1 MKFKVGD
8 KIRGISNEYGIT
20 NKDMY
25 LGEVKEVNKDFIRI
39 LVLRHKHSNEIGSIY
54 TAYFPKG
61 EFEILKSKKRKFFK
75 KLPNDFTGTLEVEN
89 GYIVEK
95 EILDDVEKEYL
106 SAVIK
111 PFKDK
116 VEYIRKSDNWIG
128 EYINIKIAKDSTIVL
143 PYFDKNTMYEGME
156 VRKEYTL
163 EELGLDE

>member
-8 KIRGISNEYGIT
+8 KVKLNKNIEKFRFGRAGVSYDEIGTINRIDKDGFVLVDFSKTMHGWSGIENE
-20 NKDMY
+20 
-25 LGEVKEVNKDFIRI
+25 
-39 LVLRHKHSNEIGSIY
+39 LVLCNE
-54 TAYFPKG
+54 
-61 EFEILKSKKRKFFK
+61 KFFK

-116 VEYIRKSDNWIG
+116 VEYICKSDNWIG